1 MNVKLG
7 ISNLKCVDY
16 CMFNYF
22 KQGLGRMEV
31 IKVVWRPG
39 EHPFNGAT
47 FLERK
52 TFLFVCTYVFFFLSL
67 IEKIYLCYY

>member
-47 FLERK
+47 FL
-52 TFLFVCTYVFFFLSL
+52 
-67 IEKIYLCYY
+67 